1 MSIESWV
8 VACIT
13 LLAVGGLWF
22 LLYYLGNP
30 VVEDPDGSA
39 RVEGNCGDTMEI
51 AIKVR
56 QGKIVGSHFWTNGC
70 SYSKQCVEAATI
82 LAHGQNIR
90 QVSKI
95 NMISIMDR
103 VGQLPETHLHCAQ
116 LAEITLQ
123 RSLADY
129 LNKSGKIHTQE
140 LSKSAQEAG

>member
-1 MSIESWV
+1 MSIESWLI
-8 VACIT
+8 ACIT

-22 LLYYLGNP
+22 LMYYFGNP
-30 VVEDPDGSA
+30 VVKDPDGSA

-56 QGKIVGSHFWTNGC
+56 EGKIVGSHFWTNGC

-82 LAHGQNIR
+82 LAHGQNID
-90 QVSKI
+90 QVAKI
-95 NMISIMDR
+95 NMISIMER
-103 VGQLPETHLHCAQ
+103 IGQLPETHLHCAQ

-129 LNKSGKIHTQE
+129 LHKSNTIEEQKVSKPTQKSG
-140 LSKSAQEAG
+140 